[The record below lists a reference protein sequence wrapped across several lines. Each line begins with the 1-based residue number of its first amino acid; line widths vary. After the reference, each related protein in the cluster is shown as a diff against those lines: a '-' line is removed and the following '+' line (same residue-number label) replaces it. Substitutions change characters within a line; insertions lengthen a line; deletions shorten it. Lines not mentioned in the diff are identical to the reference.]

1 MKKSKVT
8 RSLLAACSIVA
19 LTAVLHGCLHS
30 GDGPTYSELDLMGYD
45 TADGATVM
53 AGTYGVDDVPASLLS
68 ALAGY
73 SGTTMGDTGDVVT
86 AGGVTFTC
94 VAGPCSVQVAPDES
108 HFTTTGTISVS
119 SYMEPAPDPAIAQLN
134 AVTMAAAA
142 VGTAVAAIDDTD
154 QASITAAQNAVNAL
168 NTAIGAAAN
177 VDAATLDGYRAQASL
192 AQASVTTAQNTYNAA
207 KAAKEEEERKAA
219 AAVVTKAA
227 GTKLTAMNAE
237 KDQTA
242 DASLG
247 GTARTDAEYAGGSDA
262 NTDGDTSND
271 VYRLTISRD
280 RDGTE
285 VKVTD
290 ADQNNKADP
299 KFVDQMAGLDDG
311 RFMLVR
317 TMDADDDGNVE
328 EEVVV
333 VGTDIKAPRAVAFA
347 KVSGQALNAR
357 DLDANVD
364 ADGDGTNDNDYTALF
379 VGADANTPP
388 VAATVALVKSPA
400 FPLTGD
406 GVLSFDS
413 NTDGTVTDEADEVSG
428 MYNGAAGTYRCN
440 AASGTNCTVTIGD
453 DPDDDGTKRIIT
465 AMSAGW
471 VFTPNAGVTSDVPDT
486 SYLHYGFWLKKTTDG
501 DGVLTYDEV
510 ETFAGASIAASGDVS
525 AVQGTASYDGD
536 AVGVYVHHVLSEG
549 GGKIESSTAGHF
561 KADASLTATFAQIA
575 TGANADSIPPNMLNS
590 VTGTIDNFT
599 LSGGETQ
606 DWSVNLARGAIDNTT
621 SGSEGTFSGMAEGGG
636 ASGSYSGTFHGD
648 VTAATDGTVPQPSA
662 VVGEFNANMS
672 NGSVA
677 GAFGADKE

>member
-1 MKKSKVT
+1 MAGEKESLEAMKKTKLT

-19 LTAVLHGCLHS
+19 LSAVMYGCVHS
-30 GDGPTYSELDLMGYD
+30 S
-45 TADGATVM
+45 
-53 AGTYGVDDVPASLLS
+53 DDPAP
-68 ALAGY
+68 AQ
-73 SGTTMGDTGDVVT
+73 
-86 AGGVTFTC
+86 
-94 VAGPCSVQVAPDES
+94 PVAP
-108 HFTTTGTISVS
+108 
-119 SYMEPAPDPAIAQLN
+119 EPEPDPAIAQLD
-134 AVTMAAAA
+134 AVKMAATT
-142 VGTAVAAIDDTD
+142 VGTAVSAIDDTD
-154 QASITAAQNAVNAL
+154 QASITAAQTAVNAL
-168 NTAIGAAAN
+168 NTAIGAATD
-177 VDAATLDGYRAQASL
+177 VDAATLDGYRAQSSL
-192 AQASVTTAQNTYNAA
+192 AQASVTTAQNAYNKA
-207 KAAKEEEERKAA
+207 KADKEEADRKAA

-237 KDQTA
+237 GAQTT

-247 GTARTDAEYAGGSDA
+247 GTARTDADGTGTS
-262 NTDGDTSND
+262 GDTSDD
-271 VYRLTISRD
+271 VYMLAISRD

-290 ADQNNKADP
+290 PDQNEKADP
-299 KFVDQMAGLDDG
+299 KFMDQMAGLDAG

-317 TMDADDDGNVE
+317 TQDEDEDGNVE

-333 VGTDIKAPRAVAFA
+333 IGTDIKAPRVVAFA
-347 KVSGQALNAR
+347 KVDGQALNAR
-357 DLDANVD
+357 DLDTNVD

-379 VGADANTPP
+379 VGTTDTPGTAPTSVPSADIIK
-388 VAATVALVKSPA
+388 LVKSPA

-413 NTDGTVTDEADEVSG
+413 NTDGTVTDEADEVAG
-428 MYNGAAGTYRCN
+428 MYNGAAGIYRCN
-440 AASGTNCTVTIGD
+440 ADSGTTCTVTIGD

-465 AMSAGW
+465 AMSTGW
-471 VFTPNAGVTSDVPDT
+471 IFTPNAGVTSDVPDT

-525 AVQGTASYDGD
+525 AVQGTASYNGD
-536 AVGVYVHHVLSEG
+536 AVGVYVHHVMSEG
-549 GGKIESSTAGHF
+549 GGKIESSTSGHF

-575 TGANADSIPPNMLNS
+575 AGANANSIPPNMLNT

-599 LSGGETQ
+599 LSGEETQ

-621 SGSEGTFSGMAEGGG
+621 TPGTFSGMAEGGG

-648 VTAATDGTVPQPSA
+648 VTALTDGTVPQPSA

-677 GAFGADKE
+677 GAFGANKE

>member
-119 SYMEPAPDPAIAQLN
+119 SYMEPPPDPAIAQLD

-154 QASITAAQNAVNAL
+154 QASITAAQMAVNAL
-168 NTAIGAAAN
+168 NTAIEAAAD
-177 VDAATLDGYRAQASL
+177 VDAATLAGYRAQASL
-192 AQASVTTAQNTYNAA
+192 AQGSVTTAQNTYNAA

-227 GTKLTAMNAE
+227 GTKLTAMNTEAGRPAAE
-237 KDQTA
+237 TDEGLGGHDNDA
-242 DASLG
+242 DAA
-247 GTARTDAEYAGGSDA
+247 TAYGLSIE
-262 NTDGDTSND
+262 
-271 VYRLTISRD
+271 RD
-280 RDGTE
+280 RDGTT

-290 ADQNNKADP
+290 PALNNKADP

-311 RFMLVR
+311 RVMFVR
-317 TMDADDDGNVE
+317 TKDADADGNVE
-328 EEVVV
+328 EEVVI

-347 KVSGQALNAR
+347 KVTGQALNAR
-357 DLDANVD
+357 DLDDDTD
-364 ADGDGTNDNDYTALF
+364 ADGDGTANNDFTALT
-379 VGADANTPP
+379 VPEIATGDAGADQRKLVMSSSFTST
-388 VAATVALVKSPA
+388 VAAV
-400 FPLTGD
+400 LTFSD
-406 GVLSFDS
+406 DD
-413 NTDGTVTDEADEVSG
+413 TATTAIDEAAEVRG
-428 MYNGAAGTYRCN
+428 TYNGAMGTYRCD
-440 AASGTNCTVTIGD
+440 GTTDCTVNITIV
-453 DPDDDGTKRIIT
+453 DGKPTIDV
-465 AMSAGW
+465 MSAGW
-471 VFTPNAGVTSDVPDT
+471 IFTPDAGAMSDVPDT

-510 ETFAGASIAASGDVS
+510 ETFAGASTGLPASGSVADVT
-525 AVQGTASYDGD
+525 GTASYSGD
-536 AVGVYVHHVLSEG
+536 AVGVYVHHMLSEG
-549 GGKIESSTAGHF
+549 GGQIESSTAGHF
-561 KADASLTATFAQIA
+561 KADASLTATFGQPTAP
-575 TGANADSIPPNMLNS
+575 NNNIPPNQ
-590 VTGTIDNFT
+590 VDTITGTINNFT

-606 DWSVNLARGAIDNTT
+606 DWSVNLAR
-621 SGSEGTFSGMAEGGG
+621 SSVSETGTHSGMAEGGG
-636 ASGSYSGTFHGD
+636 ASGSYSATFHGSVAPVD
-648 VTAATDGTVPQPSA
+648 TVVPQPSA